1 MYGIG
6 VFTGITTAL
15 FPLSV
20 IKTRQMAS
28 PTARPGFSGAFQTAV
43 NIKNADGLRGFY
55 RGFGTVVAGAIPV
68 CSSAIAPLAAV

>member
-1 MYGIG
+1 MYGVG
-6 VFTGITTAL
+6 LFTGITTAL

-28 PTARPGFSGAFQTAV
+28 PTTTPGFSGAMQTAAK
-43 NIKNADGLRGFY
+43 IYSSDGFRGFY

-68 CSSAIAPLAAV
+68 CLLRLAHQHG